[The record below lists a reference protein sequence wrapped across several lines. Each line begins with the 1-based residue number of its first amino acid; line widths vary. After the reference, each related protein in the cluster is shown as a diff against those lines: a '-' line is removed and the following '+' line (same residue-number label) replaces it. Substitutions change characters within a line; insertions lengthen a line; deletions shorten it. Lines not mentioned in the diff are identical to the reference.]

1 MRDLPISMQNSN
13 TPTPKIQSQTN
24 IQVIQDNTQTL
35 QESSNIQNPTP
46 ILLQQKS
53 KITTNPFIS
62 ETQKKIELQAIQ
74 DNANKI
80 MTDFYNKN
88 STSSIKNLSLSD
100 INKNTSESI
109 LGLLDDLLNKP
120 QDIKWITYIQI
131 CLKKDNRYTYIG
143 IIFIVIA
150 LYIMITKE

>member
-1 MRDLPISMQNSN
+1 MRDLPISMQNNN

-35 QESSNIQNPTP
+35 QANSNIQNPTP

-109 LGLLDDLLNKP
+109 LGLLDDLLKNGFVDLTPDTDYDELRFYLSGKAFIKP
-120 QDIKWITYIQI
+120 IKIQ
-131 CLKKDNRYTYIG
+131 LGYTI
-143 IIFIVIA
+143 
-150 LYIMITKE
+150 